1 MAQPRLV
8 SATPVPHRSVPEPA
22 GAPQRIAVMRPR
34 LPTLE
39 HVAPYLAEMDASRWY
54 GNFGPLQQRFEA
66 RLADRF
72 AIAPDGITCVANATV
87 GLTLA
92 LAAAAEP
99 GGLCLMPS
107 FTFVASAHAAR
118 AAGLMPCF
126 VDVEPGSWA
135 LTPEL
140 ARAAL
145 RRLGGRVAAVM
156 PVAVFGAPPDPAAW
170 DAFGADTAIPVVIDA
185 AAAYDGARVGR
196 GATVVSLHASK
207 ILGVGEGGFVAAGD
221 AALVQSVRQRSNFGF
236 HGRRTAEVAG
246 MNGKI
251 SEYACAVGL
260 AAMDRWEATRSA
272 LARVRMAYLTALAGE
287 PRVDFAPGFAQ
298 GWLTTVLNVRLP
310 AGSADRVIAGLT
322 AHGVDARQWW
332 DKGCHRQ
339 PAFADCPAVALP
351 VTEALAGSVVG
362 LPFHADLTP
371 AEVATVAAALSATLD
386 GIG

>member
-1 MAQPRLV
+1 MMSGRVGSNPVRVRALAPAV
-8 SATPVPHRSVPEPA
+8 SAVGVASARPLDNFRVVLEPGSVIA
-22 GAPQRIAVMRPR
+22 GKLVG
-34 LPTLE
+34 L
-39 HVAPYLAEMDASRWY
+39 
-54 GNFGPLQQRFEA
+54 EA
-66 RLADRF
+66 RPADRS
-72 AIAPDGITCVANATV
+72 AIAPDGSSCAGNAPV

-170 DAFGADTAIPVVIDA
+170 DAFGAETGIPVVIDA

-221 AALVQSVRQRSNFGF
+221 AALVQSVRHRSNFGF

-260 AAMDRWEATRSA
+260 AAMDDGAA
-272 LARVRMAYLTALAGE
+272 L
-287 PRVDFAPGFAQ
+287 P
-298 GWLTTVLNVRLP
+298 
-310 AGSADRVIAGLT
+310 
-322 AHGVDARQWW
+322 
-332 DKGCHRQ
+332 
-339 PAFADCPAVALP
+339 FAD
-351 VTEALAGSVVG
+351 
-362 LPFHADLTP
+362 ADL
-371 AEVATVAAALSATLD
+371 D
-386 GIG
+386 RR